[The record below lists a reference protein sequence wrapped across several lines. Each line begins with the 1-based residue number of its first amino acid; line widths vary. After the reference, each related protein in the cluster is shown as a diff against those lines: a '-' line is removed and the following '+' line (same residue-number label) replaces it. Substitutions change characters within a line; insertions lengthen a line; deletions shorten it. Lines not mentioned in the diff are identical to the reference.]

1 MNGLFS
7 ADGCAAVSNR
17 RVGLRVWV
25 IFSNSRVELLSMVEE
40 ILRAFFGIRSKTY
53 RVKRKGAT
61 WNNGGKTVVLRK
73 DSYNLCIFRR
83 QDVKTFV
90 SKIGFVI
97 QRKQETAERAL
108 YLIESLGTSRAAE
121 IWEGSTRV
129 IVE

>member
-1 MNGLFS
+1 
-7 ADGCAAVSNR
+7 
-17 RVGLRVWV
+17 
-25 IFSNSRVELLSMVEE
+25 MVEE